1 MKQERA
7 GDEKASV
14 WQRIPLGGFKLAG
27 RPQLPQNHAEIV
39 VPGDGYCLW
48 HAHNAAQNTVEWLE
62 CHNHDTGY
70 GSDREQVMIDTQK
83 AQEVR
88 EEFLQ
93 WCKDTGK
100 SKLPEVQD
108 LINGKYPCERI
119 VQLVAQWCGGA
130 IQLVKENRGFTTN
143 IELGEGKLLYRIRQM
158 EMPKTGAAHFNLS
171 CSWLP
176 IGTLEDHPEVEDAE
190 SAAAEVVED
199 PEEDEEEE
207 EEEAEAEAEEED
219 DKEPQDTQEPGQ
231 PQRVQRSA
239 KKGDEEKSVEKTSDE
254 LEKEILAA
262 RKTVRQLDTR
272 MAKERA
278 LTDKR
283 VAGLE
288 HRTPERKTTRKSKA
302 GPTPPH

>member
-1 MKQERA
+1 MERERA
-7 GDEKASV
+7 GDGNDSV
-14 WQRIPLGGFKLAG
+14 WQTISLGGFELAG
-27 RPQLPQNHAEIV
+27 PPQLPQSHAEIV
-39 VPGDGYCLW
+39 VPADGHCLW
-48 HAHNAAQNTVEWLE
+48 HAHNAAQNALIWLE
-62 CHNHDTGY
+62 CHDPVTGY
-70 GSDREQVMIDTQK
+70 GIGREQVMTDTQK
-83 AQEVR
+83 ALEVKGK
-88 EEFLQ
+88 FLQ

-100 SKLPEVQD
+100 SELQEVQD

-119 VQLVAQWCGGA
+119 VQLVAQWRGGA
-130 IQLVKENRGFTTN
+130 IQLVKDNEGLTTN

-158 EMPKTGAAHFNLS
+158 ELPTTRAAHFNLS

-207 EEEAEAEAEEED
+207 EEEEEEAEEED
-219 DKEPQDTQEPGQ
+219 DEEPQDTQGPGR
-231 PQRVQRSA
+231 PKRVQRSA

-262 RKTVRQLDTR
+262 SKKVRRLDTR

-278 LTDKR
+278 LTDQR
-283 VAGLE
+283 VAGLA